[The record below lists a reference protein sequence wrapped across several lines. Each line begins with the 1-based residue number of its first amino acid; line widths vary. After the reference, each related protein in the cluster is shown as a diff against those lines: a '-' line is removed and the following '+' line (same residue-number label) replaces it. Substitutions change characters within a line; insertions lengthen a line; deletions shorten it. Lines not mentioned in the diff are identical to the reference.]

1 MSLDDKALKTMNE
14 IAGALY
20 LMSLR
25 PEALKDGVG
34 YQDLTGI
41 GVLSGAEFLLE
52 KGCVEK
58 FRTNDIMHYRLTEK
72 GQEYLKER
80 LGDFPSD

>member
-1 MSLDDKALKTMNE
+1 MGNLDDEVK
-14 IAGALY
+14 IAGEIFGAFY

-25 PEALKDGVG
+25 PEALKEGVG
-34 YQDLTGI
+34 YQDLTRI

-58 FRTNDIMHYRLTEK
+58 FRTKDIMHYRLTEK
-72 GQEYLKER
+72 GREYLGKIAR
-80 LGDFPSD
+80 DFS